1 MPSGCR
7 LSRVLSSVALCEVRS
22 EVDSF
27 SCSPCLAL
35 SVLHFC
41 FVVEVSVWFCV
52 PFVSYVYESPHY
64 LFLVGIG
71 FLHFCKIL
79 LVSIVAASIF
89 VALYFLGKHFSS
101 GG

>member
-1 MPSGCR
+1 V
-7 LSRVLSSVALCEVRS
+7 SRVLSSGPLCEVRS

-27 SCSPCLAL
+27 SSSPCLAL

-41 FVVEVSVWFCV
+41 FVVEVRVCLCL
-52 PFVSYVYESPHY
+52 PFVSHVYESPHY

-71 FLHFCKIL
+71 FLHFCKIP

-89 VALYFLGKHFSS
+89 VVLYFLGKHFSS